1 MKANRAR
8 HKLNIQKIRSIRR
21 SAFVVAILIVLI
33 CPSTADS
40 IERISAVVYGA
51 MRPPAAES
59 SDRQAQWL
67 AVQAD
72 INGNLGRWHL
82 VRTPGPEKGADVV
95 SIMHT
100 ADALRSDP
108 DFAGIVIRCRPK
120 SALQIAF
127 VLITPIPP
135 RSRPN
140 LTVSVNQTKAR
151 FQGEPIPPGSM
162 VALPSEAEVLTKGPW
177 LAANDLT
184 VDIERDGATIHGV
197 VALDNLASAIAYLQ
211 SNCSEH

>member
-1 MKANRAR
+1 MKAKRAG
-8 HKLNIQKIRSIRR
+8 HKLNIQKVRSTRWPE
-21 SAFVVAILIVLI
+21 FVVAILIVLI

-40 IERISAVVYGA
+40 IERISDVVYGA
-51 MRPPAAES
+51 VRPPTAES
-59 SDRQAQWL
+59 IDRQAQWL
-67 AVQAD
+67 SVQAD
-72 INGNLGRWHL
+72 IKGNLGKWHL

-108 DFAGIVIRCRPK
+108 DLAGIVIRCRPK

-127 VLITPIPP
+127 VLITPFPP

-151 FQGEPIPPGSM
+151 FQGEPIPPGAM

-177 LAANDLT
+177 LSAAELT
-184 VDIERDGATIHGV
+184 VDIERDGGTIHGV
-197 VALDNLASAIAYLQ
+197 VPLNNLADAIA
-211 SNCSEH
+211 